1 MAKQIGGAI
10 GRYRWREL
18 SLFILPALIMLLCM
32 TQLLLAGTDAQSSLS
47 TQNLPTIEGL
57 IPAIGLIAVFILA
70 NIFLSIFY
78 HRADQMLL
86 PTVGLISGIGVMMAT
101 RLGPNEFPPVP
112 NQGTKQ
118 LIWVLAGFIL
128 CMAVLVTLR
137 NTRWL
142 SRYKYSWAVAS
153 LAVLLP
159 AVINGIRTFHT
170 NAPSRDVLTIPGLF
184 DLQPS
189 ELLKITIVIFFA
201 GYLSEYR
208 DIFSQGYIRLG
219 SFRLPPLRQ
228 MSPLLLMLGMSLL
241 IFLVVRELGLAMLT
255 YSLFLCLFY
264 LASGRLI
271 YVLGSLGI
279 FAVLAFIGYSLLG
292 YVRDRFATVTFDVV
306 NWQNWTQAQTN
317 FYFSQGNQITQGL
330 IALCSGGL
338 FGAGLGLGHP
348 AGKGFVTVVQSDMV
362 FTALGEEFGLIG
374 LFAIIGLYLLILYRG
389 YRIAIEANDAF
400 SKLLAAGLTSIFAI
414 QTLVICLGNMK
425 FMPLTGI
432 PLPFLSYG
440 GSSVL
445 ANFIIVGI
453 LLRISHN
460 TAVENGEE

>member
-1 MAKQIGGAI
+1 MARQLGGAI
-10 GRYRWREL
+10 KRYRWREL
-18 SLFILPALIMLLCM
+18 SLFILPALIMLLSM
-32 TQLLLAGTDAQSSLS
+32 TQLLLAGADPQSSLN
-47 TQNLPTIEGL
+47 TKTLPTVEGL
-57 IPAIGLIAVFILA
+57 IPAIGLIGVFVLA
-70 NIFLSIFY
+70 NVFLSIFY
-78 HRADQMLL
+78 HQADQMLL

-101 RLGPNEFPPVP
+101 RLGPDLFPAVP

-128 CMAVLVTLR
+128 CMIVLVVLR
-137 NTRWL
+137 NPRWL

-201 GYLSEYR
+201 GYLSEYS

-219 SFRLPPLRQ
+219 SFRVPPLRQ
-228 MSPLLLMLGMSLL
+228 MSPLLLMLGLSLL

-255 YSLFLCLFY
+255 YSLFLCMFY
-264 LASGRLI
+264 LASGRLVYI
-271 YVLGSLGI
+271 IGYLGV
-279 FAVLAFIGYSLLG
+279 FVVLAFVGYSILP
-292 YVRDRFATVTFDVV
+292 YIRDRFATVSFDVI
-306 NWQNWTQAQTN
+306 NWQNWTQAQFD
-317 FYFSQGNQITQGL
+317 FYSNQGLQITQGL

-348 AGKGFVTVVQSDMV
+348 AGRGFVPVVQSDMIL
-362 FTALGEEFGLIG
+362 TALGEEFGLIG
-374 LFAIIGLYLLILYRG
+374 LFAIVGLYLLILYRG
-389 YRIAIEANDAF
+389 YRIAIEANDTF
-400 SKLLAAGLTSIFAI
+400 NKLLAAGLTSIFAI
-414 QTLVICLGNMK
+414 QTLIICLGNMK

-440 GSSVL
+440 GSSIL
-445 ANFIIVGI
+445 ANFIIVGV
-453 LLRISHN
+453 LLRISHT